1 MPTGAQIRQDFITF
15 FKERD
20 HTVVPSASLVP
31 GNDPTLLFTNS
42 GMVQFK
48 DVFLG
53 ADTRPYIRAV
63 DSQKCMRVAGKH
75 NDLDDVGRDGTHHTF
90 FEMLGNWSFGDY
102 YKQDAIKWAW
112 QLLTEVWGLP
122 PERLYATVFQD
133 EFGEIESDGDAAA
146 AWISQ
151 PGFEETHLF
160 YSGRKDNFWEM
171 ADTGPCGPCSEI
183 HVDLQPG
190 TDDVTQA
197 TLDTHRCVELW
208 NLVFIQYNRRGP
220 SQLDML
226 PAVHVDTGMG
236 LERITS
242 ILQQVDSNY
251 RTDLLWPL
259 IDTTQ
264 RLTGHTNTNRE
275 RHFTPYRVI
284 ADHTRAAAFLIAD
297 GVSPGNTGRNY
308 VCRMIIRRASRFGAE
323 IGLAAPFL
331 AEIADTVIRTY
342 SPAYKELELH
352 QDAIANTL
360 TNEESRFHRTIDTG
374 LAHLSSLIN
383 AAHTEDRGILTGA
396 ETFNLYATYGLPL
409 EISRDVAR
417 ENGLEVE
424 HSSFLAALES
434 HRVASGAGKSMGEI
448 NRSEADGF
456 RNLREDLQ
464 DAQMIGPEG
473 VEHDPYGQNDITTP
487 LLAVVSD
494 NAQPLTQAKTGD
506 RVGLV
511 MASTPFYVESGGQ
524 VSDTGYIA
532 ATDGSWKVYVTEVVR
547 PVTGLLVH
555 YGEIQS
561 GSPREADLAI
571 AAVDSDHRRD
581 TMRNHTA
588 THILHRE
595 LRNLVGEQAQ
605 QAGSFV
611 APERLRFDFTHDS
624 ALIQTELSHLA
635 HRVNEA
641 ILADHTITI
650 THEQHDEAITRGATA
665 LFGEK
670 YGDIVRTVQIG
681 ADDSIYSLELCG
693 GSHVTNTSEIGTFII
708 TAEGS
713 VSAGT
718 RRIEAL
724 TGRKALDYIE
734 NSLDTLDSVCAQ
746 LQIAPDVLPEKIS
759 QLLTAETSVQKARA
773 DTDIHL
779 ARSQFDTAL
788 AAATEVLGVPYLAAR
803 VEVNDANLLRKMTD
817 WYQHEYPSGIVIIGS
832 QINSRAS
839 VVARVS
845 MDLVK
850 RGLHAGILI
859 ANISK
864 LVGGRGGGKP
874 TLAQGGGK
882 EASRL
887 DDALAAAEEMVE
899 RALAEQG

>member
-1 MPTGAQIRQDFITF
+1 MPTGAQIRQDFISF

-133 EFGEIESDGDAAA
+133 EFAEIESDEDAAT
-146 AWISQ
+146 AWRSQ
-151 PGFEETHLF
+151 PGFDETHLF

-190 TDDVTQA
+190 TQDVTQE
-197 TLDTHRCVELW
+197 TLDTPRCVELW
-208 NLVFIQYNRRGP
+208 NLVFIQYNRRGL

-226 PAVHVDTGMG
+226 PAAHVDTGMG

-264 RLTGHTNTNRE
+264 RLTGHSNTSRE
-275 RHFTPYRVI
+275 HHFTPYRVI
-284 ADHTRAAAFLIAD
+284 ADHARAAAFLIAD
-297 GVSPGNTGRNY
+297 GVTPGNTGRNY
-308 VCRMIIRRASRFGAE
+308 VCRMVIRRASRFGAQ
-323 IGLAAPFL
+323 IGLADPFL
-331 AEIADTVIRTY
+331 AEIADTVVRTY
-342 SPAYKELELH
+342 STAYKELELH
-352 QDAIANTL
+352 RDAIANTL

-383 AAHTEDRGILTGA
+383 AARVEDRRVLTGA

-417 ENGLEVE
+417 EDGLEVE
-424 HSSFLAALES
+424 HTSFLEALES
-434 HRVASGAGKSMGEI
+434 HRVASGAGSSMGEI
-448 NRSEADGF
+448 SSSEADGF
-456 RNLREDLQ
+456 RNLREKLQ
-464 DAQMIGPEG
+464 ATQMIGPEG
-473 VEHDPYGQNDITTP
+473 IEHDPYGPNAITAP
-487 LLAVVSD
+487 LLAVVSQ
-494 NAQPLTQAKTGD
+494 NAQPITGAKTGD

-511 MASTPFYVESGGQ
+511 IASTPFYVDSGGQ
-524 VSDTGYIA
+524 VNDTGSIA
-532 ATDGSWKVYVTEVVR
+532 ASDGSWEVYVTEVAR

-555 YGEIQS
+555 IGEVRC
-561 GSPREADLAI
+561 GSPREADQAI
-571 AAVDSDHRRD
+571 AAVDSDRRRD

-595 LRNLVGEQAQ
+595 LRNLVGEQAH
-605 QAGSFV
+605 QAGSLV
-611 APERLRFDFTHDS
+611 APERLRFDFTHDA
-624 ALIQTELSHLA
+624 ALSQTELSQLA
-635 HRVNEA
+635 HSVNEA

-650 THEQHDEAITRGATA
+650 IHEKHDKAIARGATA

-681 ADDSIYSLELCG
+681 ANDSIYSLELCG
-693 GSHVTNTSEIGTFII
+693 GTHVTNTSEIGTFII

-724 TGRKALDYIE
+724 TGRKALDHIE
-734 NSLDTLDSVCAQ
+734 NYLDTLDSACAQ
-746 LQIAPDVLPEKIS
+746 LQIAPDALPEKIT
-759 QLLTAETSVQKARA
+759 QLLTAETSAQKARA
-773 DTDIHL
+773 DADLHI
-779 ARSQFDTAL
+779 ARSQFDAAL
-788 AAATEVLGVPYLAAR
+788 PAATEVLGVPYLAAR
-803 VEVNDANLLRKMTD
+803 VEVADATLLRKMTD
-817 WYQHEYPSGIVIIGS
+817 WYQQQYPSGVVIIGS
-832 QINSRAS
+832 QIHSRAS

-845 MDLVK
+845 IDLLD
-850 RGLHAGILI
+850 RGLHAGNLI

-882 EASRL
+882 EAARL
-887 DDALAAAEEMVE
+887 DHALAAAKGMVE